1 MCHLWAGE
9 TFGQSFLRW
18 ILMNQNT
25 VIWLCLSNFIS
36 RWHGP
41 CSFSFSSWTLSYRTL
56 WQRLSMFF
64 MLLLSFKAWHAN
76 SCDTTYQE
84 PDYFW
89 QDRRNWK
96 LKLFF
101 FFCKVATRQT
111 PDPTNT
117 LLWEFPDKNML
128 RSTYWVGWYGWGQ
141 SRLKVIIREP
151 RWNSRVEE
159 SFEIRG

>member
-41 CSFSFSSWTLSYRTL
+41 RSFSFSSWTLSYRTL

-101 FFCKVATRQT
+101 FSVKLQQDKPLT
-111 PDPTNT
+111 PPTPCCESSQIRT
-117 LLWEFPDKNML
+117 CSEAHTELGGMAED
-128 RSTYWVGWYGWGQ
+128 SQGWKW
-141 SRLKVIIREP
+141 S
-151 RWNSRVEE
+151 
-159 SFEIRG
+159 